1 MARQPNFND
10 LRVTGQAGTH
20 LCAFAHS
27 GEFKGQR
34 FVKPQGGLWIPA
46 GAASSKELG
55 MAGLFDKLFKS
66 TWGAA

>member
-10 LRVTGQAGTH
+10 LRVTGKAGTH

-34 FVKPQGGLWIPA
+34 FVKPQGGIWIPA
-46 GAASSKELG
+46 GAASGIEMGS
-55 MAGLFDKLFKS
+55 AGLFEKLRK
-66 TWGAA
+66 TWGAV